1 MQSGNIVKTQ
11 NFRYNG
17 CKYPMIERA
26 AGRRCIFVISHL
38 YTCTYEFYEHRGFEN
53 SWSQKDYKWNAVESP
68 FKWKYFCTAILLRM
82 ENRTNRINKENC
94 IICEF

>member
-1 MQSGNIVKTQ
+1 MQSGNIVETQ

-38 YTCTYEFYEHRGFEN
+38 YTCTYEFYEHRGFEQLE
-53 SWSQKDYKWNAVESP
+53 SKGLQVERGGKP
-68 FKWKYFCTAILLRM
+68 FQM
-82 ENRTNRINKENC
+82 EVFLYGYSLANGKSHKSHK
-94 IICEF
+94 